1 MNTIRCLVIDD
12 EELARKLLAN
22 YIARLPHLELVDSF
36 KQPIAALQS
45 LQSAQIDLIFLD
57 IQMPQ
62 LTGIEILKTLKV
74 VPQIILTTA
83 YSEYAVE
90 SYALNVTDYLLKPFS
105 FERFLQAVNK
115 ASEQITL
122 KQPKSNSNNT
132 TIASTEEEKNYQ
144 IVKSEHKLHRIFHHE
159 ILYIQS
165 MQEYVAYYTQKGRV
179 IAFGSLKRL
188 EQELPNHSF
197 MRVHKSYIVNTQK
210 VSTIE
215 GNLLHIGAEKIP
227 VGGSYREQVKNQ
239 LF

>member
-12 EELARKLLAN
+12 EELARKLLDN
-22 YIARLPHLELVDSF
+22 YISRLPHLELVDSF
-36 KQPIAALQS
+36 KQPIAALQC
-45 LQSAQIDLIFLD
+45 LQSEQIDLIFLD

-62 LTGIEILKTLKV
+62 LTGIEFLKTLKV
-74 VPQIILTTA
+74 LPQIILTTA

-115 ASEQITL
+115 ASEQIAL
-122 KQPKSNSNNT
+122 KQPKSSS
-132 TIASTEEEKNYQ
+132 STSTSTKIEEEKNYQ
-144 IVKSEHKLHRIFHHE
+144 IVKSEHKLHRVFHHD

-165 MQEYVAYYTQKGRV
+165 MQEYVAYYTQNGRI
-179 IAFGSLKRL
+179 IAFGSLKSL
-188 EQELPNHSF
+188 EEELPDSIF

-215 GNLLHIGAEKIP
+215 GNLLHIGDEKIP
-227 VGGSYREQVKNQ
+227 VGGSYRERVKTQ